1 MSYNKV
7 SFFIFTSV
15 LFFMFGCSK
24 SCSKTAAITTN
35 TADSKQ
41 VINNKSLS
49 KEMESIM
56 QEYSLNSGDKLLA
69 TIKTNMGDMNIE
81 LFWEKAPITVK
92 NFVDLATGKKEWTHP
107 GTQEKSQKPLYNNT
121 IFHRVIDGFMI
132 QGGDPMGSGFG
143 GPGYR
148 FKDEFHPDLKHDK
161 KGILSMA
168 NSGPNSNGSQFFI
181 TQVATP
187 HLNNRHTVFGQAYDD
202 NTLKIIDTIA
212 KTKTDARDKPLQDVL
227 VKEITIQKL

>member
-24 SCSKTAAITTN
+24 SCSKTAP
-35 TADSKQ
+35 SKQ
-41 VINNKSLS
+41 VVNNKSLS

-56 QEYSLNSGDKLLA
+56 QEYGLNSGDKLLA

-107 GTQEKSQKPLYNNT
+107 VTQEKSQKPLYNNT

-187 HLNNRHTVFGQAYDD
+187 HLNNRHTVFGQAHDE

-227 VKEITIQKL
+227 VKEITIWKL